1 MNTATSP
8 FHSTVVLHPGDAN
21 LASLKAA
28 FQAETI
34 QVSEDGWM
42 QVRAAHDFLL
52 EVVASGRT
60 VYGVN
65 TGFGSL
71 ADCAIEADDLCAL
84 QRNLLLSHAC
94 GTGEP
99 LGADVVRRM
108 LILKVHGLIRGHSGV
123 APATVER
130 LLAHLNA
137 GVLPVVPRQGSLGA
151 SGDLAPL
158 AHLCLPLLGEGEVV
172 LNGEVVASKVAL
184 EELGWPA
191 LELGPKE
198 GLALING
205 TQMMSSLLGHGV
217 ERLERLWEWA
227 AAIGSLSHAAYQ
239 GLEAAF
245 HPGAHEVRGHD
256 GQIQAAAALRG
267 WLDGAQ
273 YTKQDRQWVQ
283 DPYCLRCMPQVHGA
297 VKAAIEYGQATFVAE
312 ATAVTDNPILLPA
325 SKEVLSA
332 GNFHGEPLA
341 LVLDHLKVAA
351 AELGSISERRSY
363 KLLGGH
369 RGLPAFLVANPG
381 LHSGLMI
388 VQYTAASIVS
398 RNKSRAV
405 PASTDTIDSSNGQED
420 HVSMGANAAV
430 QLHELLPEVQQVLAL
445 ELLTASQALTF
456 RERAG
461 KGAQLSPP
469 QKQLLDAFRAEVP
482 PSDEDVFMSPLM
494 AAAQRFVGNHSLNAP
509 ARA

>member
-1 MNTATSP
+1 MQ
-8 FHSTVVLHPGDAN
+8 TVLLIPADAN
-21 LASLKAA
+21 LAALQAA
-28 FQAETI
+28 FDAPQLS
-34 QVSEDGWM
+34 VSDAGWAN
-42 QVRAAHDFLL
+42 VRSAHDFLM
-52 EVVASGRT
+52 EVVDSGRT

-71 ADCAIEADDLCAL
+71 ADQAIAADDLCAL

-99 LGADVVRRM
+99 LSAEVVRWM
-108 LILKVHGLIRGHSGV
+108 LLLKIHGLIRGHSGV

-151 SGDLAPL
+151 SGDLSPL
-158 AHLCLPLLGEGEVV
+158 SHLCLPLLGEGEVV
-172 LNGEVVASKVAL
+172 FEGEVVPSAVAL
-184 EELGWPA
+184 KKLGWAP

-205 TQMMSSLLGHGV
+205 TQMMSALLGHS
-217 ERLERLWEWA
+217 LQKLAQLSDWA
-227 AAIGSLSHAAYQ
+227 AAIGSLSHAAFQ
-239 GLEAAF
+239 GLDPAF
-245 HPGAHEVRGHD
+245 HPGVHRVRGHA
-256 GQIQAAAALRG
+256 GQIKAAEALRG
-267 WLDGAQ
+267 WLKGADYPAQ
-273 YTKQDRQWVQ
+273 KREWVQ

-297 VKAAIEYGQATFVAE
+297 VQAAIEYGQSTFVAE

-363 KLLGGH
+363 KLLGGY
-369 RGLPAFLVANPG
+369 RGLPAFLVADPG

-430 QLHELLPEVQQVLAL
+430 QLHELLPEVQQVLAI
-445 ELLTASQALTF
+445 ELLIASQALMF
-456 RERAG
+456 REQSAP
-461 KGAQLSPP
+461 GAQLSP
-469 QKQLLDAFRAEVP
+469 QQQSLLDAFRAEVP
-482 PSDEDVFMSPLM
+482 PSSVDVYMSPLM
-494 AAAQRFVGNHSLNAP
+494 AAATRFVGNHSLNVA
-509 ARA
+509 ASA